1 MCDGK
6 GMWEKQRRNHGLG
19 LGSLPKD
26 LLGLA
31 GTPLAGTSVGRQRV
45 QRRDNGLREKRA
57 GGSLT
62 AS

>member
-1 MCDGK
+1 MGK
-6 GMWEKQRRNHGLG
+6 VCGRSREGLG

-26 LLGLA
+26 LLGPA
-31 GTPLAGTSVGRQRV
+31 GTPLAGTSLGGSLV